1 MKKVLILTDLYRGSY
16 RLLGDFY
23 HSCLR
28 DCLDV
33 SQAPTPT
40 SQNERDA
47 LNCRGSVVLHNT
59 LGDGFVPIRGCYN
72 VAMPLH
78 EWSEYPRQWIGNLNQ
93 FDEIWTSTNHIRE
106 LLQRGG
112 LQVPS
117 FLLPPS
123 LDQENFIPKNNWRIK
138 EKPSFLFVG
147 ESHFRK
153 GNHLLI
159 DGFLKAFPNPDMA
172 CLTIKTS
179 PSCTWDS
186 PREDIIVIKEDW
198 NRRKLLTEYSRH
210 DCFVSASLG
219 EGLGLPV
226 AEAIM
231 SMLPICTNFWGGHKS
246 LLTVGG
252 FIEIPHEEI
261 IQPYTS
267 NPAFYAECQKC
278 AYSSPQEIAKSIKVF
293 NNSSILERKK
303 MASLAKKNFLKTYGR
318 KNTLKNIHSRILEI
332 SKKII

>member
-28 DCLDV
+28 EFSDV

-40 SQNERDA
+40 SQKERNA
-47 LNCRGSVVLHNT
+47 LNCRGSVVIHNT

-78 EWSEYPRQWIGNLNQ
+78 EWSEYPRRWIGKLNL

-112 LQVPS
+112 LKVPS
-117 FLLPPS
+117 FLLPPA
-123 LDQENFIPKNNWRIK
+123 LDYENFIPKNNWKIK

-147 ESHFRK
+147 EPHFRK
-153 GNHLLI
+153 GHHLLI
-159 DGFLKAFPNPDMA
+159 QGFMKEFPEA
-172 CLTIKTS
+172 GSALLTIKTS
-179 PSCTWDS
+179 TSCDWDS
-186 PREDIIVIKEDW
+186 PRDDIILIKEKW
-198 NRRKLLTEYSRH
+198 SREKLLKEYTKH
-210 DCFVSASLG
+210 DCFISASLA
-219 EGLGLPV
+219 EGLGLPI

-231 SMLPICTNFWGGHKS
+231 AELPICTNFWGGHKS
-246 LLTVGG
+246 LLTRNG

-261 IQPYTS
+261 IQPFTS
-267 NPAFYAECQKC
+267 DPAFYAENQKC
-278 AYSSPQEIAKSIKVF
+278 AYSSPENIKNTIKKFLKTSQTERKEMTQIAK
-293 NNSSILERKK
+293 KK
-303 MASLAKKNFLKTYGR
+303 FLKTYGR
-318 KNTLKNIHSRILEI
+318 ANALKNIESRLVEI
-332 SKKII
+332 NQK

>member
-1 MKKVLILTDLYRGSY
+1 MKKVLILSDFYRGSY
-16 RLLGDFY
+16 RLIGDFY
-23 HSCLR
+23 ESCLR
-28 DCLDV
+28 EFRDV

-40 SQNERDA
+40 SQKERNA

-78 EWSEYPRQWIGNLNQ
+78 EWSEYPRQWIENLNL

-112 LQVPS
+112 LKVPS
-117 FLLPPS
+117 FLLPPA
-123 LDQENFIPKNNWRIK
+123 LDDENFIPKNNWEIK

-159 DGFLKAFPNPDMA
+159 DGYIKAFPNSNMA

-179 PSCTWDS
+179 PNCPWDS

-198 NRRKLLTEYSRH
+198 NRNKLLAEYSHH

-219 EGLGLPV
+219 EGLGLPI

-231 SMLPICTNFWGGHKS
+231 SKLPICTNFWGGHKS
-246 LLTVGG
+246 LLTAGG

-261 IQPYTS
+261 IQPFTS
-267 NPAFYAECQKC
+267 DPAFYAEGQKC
-278 AYSSPQEIAKSIKVF
+278 AFSSPV
-293 NNSSILERKK
+293 RVKK
-303 MASLAKKNFLKTYGR
+303 ALRQFLKTSLTERKEITQIAKINFLQMYGR
-318 KNTLKNIHSRILEI
+318 ENAMKNIESRLEKILNT
-332 SKKII
+332 